1 MQLLLCRKSPLKLPP
16 TRTLLIRS
24 VLLPVFVSMIGWKA
38 LWVPIVWV
46 AKLRVG
52 GDKLT
57 PGCPYA
63 GREDAAIVITRTNS
77 SGRDVVRMNSSRR
90 AFLGIGCSGT
100 VRDTC
105 IP

>member
-1 MQLLLCRKSPLKLPP
+1 M
-16 TRTLLIRS
+16 
-24 VLLPVFVSMIGWKA
+24 GWEA
-38 LWVPIVWV
+38 LWVPIAWV
-46 AKLRVG
+46 AKLRFG

-63 GREDAAIVITRTNS
+63 GREAAVMVITKTNS
-77 SGRDVVRMNSSRR
+77 NRRDVVCMNSSRR

-105 IP
+105 IPQGFAKPASLEQTVLTATSRPDLDGIG